1 MTKPVKLS
9 TVQMAEFAAN
19 GVIRF
24 DGVVPEAINL
34 RFLEQL
40 ESGLSPVQRTGPA
53 PTEPM
58 AVYAELMQGQAVPFV
73 TPGSRW
79 REAFTTQS
87 ALGQL
92 LRLPQVEGA
101 IDSLVGPAAVV
112 DHHFLHVTFPPKN
125 AAKETAQHYHQDS
138 TIDPRPNFDVQ
149 IMYFPQAVDA
159 AMGGTR
165 YLPGSHLRIVS
176 ESAIARYQ
184 NIVGQQH
191 VVCPAGTLLFLH
203 HGIWHGGGANR
214 SKQRRYM
221 WKLRLCPQEPQVRL
235 WNTDDLPPDHLR
247 QRPIF
252 WTDAKAERDPV
263 HAQLT
268 RKQPWFEADTSRLEY
283 INRIK
288 FWRRLLGEA
297 HFDADYWLTRLENE
311 F

>member
-1 MTKPVKLS
+1 MTKAVKLT
-9 TVQMAEFAAN
+9 TVQMAEFAAT
-19 GVIRF
+19 GVLRF
-24 DGVVPEAINL
+24 DALVPEPINL

-40 ESGLSPVQRTGPA
+40 ETCLLPAQRSGALPA
-53 PTEPM
+53 DPM
-58 AVYAELMQGQAVPFV
+58 AVYATLMQQQALPAVV
-73 TPGSRW
+73 PGSPW
-79 REAFTTQS
+79 REAFASES

-101 IDSLVGPAAVV
+101 IDSLVGPRAVV
-112 DHHFLHVTFPPKN
+112 DHQFLHLTLPPKN
-125 AAKETAQHYHQDS
+125 SARETAQHYHQDS

-149 IMYFPQAVDA
+149 IMYFPHAVDA
-159 AMGGTR
+159 EMGGTR

-184 NIVGQQH
+184 NIAGQQH

-214 SKQRRYM
+214 SKQRRFM

-235 WNTDDLPPDHLR
+235 WDTDDLPPDHLQ

-252 WTDAKAERDPV
+252 WTDPNADRDPV

-288 FWRRLLGEA
+288 FWRRLLGDA
-297 HFDADYWLTRLENE
+297 QFDADYWLTRLENE